1 MVKRKQRVRR
11 VWPDEE
17 KCGIVAQALVPG
29 VSVAQVARRYGLN
42 ANQVF
47 NWVRDPRFQPDDD
60 AVMQAQFLPVE
71 IIDKPP
77 ATRPP
82 DPTTTGSLEITTTT
96 GRHLRIVGSF
106 DPEVVAQLVRRLEA

>member
-17 KCGIVAQALVPG
+17 KCGIVAHALVPG
-29 VSVAQVARRYGLN
+29 VSVAQVARRYSLN

-71 IIDKPP
+71 IIDEPP

-82 DPTTTGSLEITTTT
+82 DPTTT